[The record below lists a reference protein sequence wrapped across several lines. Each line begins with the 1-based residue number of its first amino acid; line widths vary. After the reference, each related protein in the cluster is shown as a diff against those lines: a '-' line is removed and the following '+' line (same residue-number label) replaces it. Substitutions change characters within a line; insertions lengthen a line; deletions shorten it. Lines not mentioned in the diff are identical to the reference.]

1 VYDRAMQGRI
11 LVVEDE
17 EAIAS
22 FVQTALERDGFRV
35 DLVGTG
41 ELALERLQTQTPD
54 LVLLDIMLPGIDGLE
69 VCQHIRSRPDYV
81 PVIMLTARDEETD
94 RVVGLELG
102 ADDYVTKPFSPKEL
116 VARVRALLRRSRR
129 QTEAPEPRRKL
140 MIDER
145 LEIDLDGRVVWVG
158 GQEVEL
164 APKEF
169 DLLALLAAHPGRV
182 FGRETLLERVWGY
195 DYLGDSRTVDVH
207 LQRLR
212 RKIEPDTQEPRYI
225 LTVRT
230 IGYKFAEDL

>member
-22 FVQTALERDGFRV
+22 FVQTALEHDGFTV